1 MTKPRLDLNDAA
13 RRVAAAWGLTVRFRE
28 TFAPTSGKLVV
39 RWVFDGV
46 GATGGHELTL
56 KCVPTIWSVGAG
68 WRGSVELTG
77 PHGEWCT
84 SRNLVEEPAE
94 RLVGRAAC
102 ALARE
107 RFCAW
112 AATLAPDS
120 RRNTKEKPQSRVGA
134 AAMKSGGTAVVD

>member
-1 MTKPRLDLNDAA
+1 M
-13 RRVAAAWGLTVRFRE
+13 
-28 TFAPTSGKLVV
+28 
-39 RWVFDGV
+39 RWAFDGI
-46 GATGGHELTL
+46 GSEGGYELTL

-68 WRGSVELTG
+68 WGGSVELTG
-77 PHGEWCT
+77 PQGEWCM
-84 SRNLVEEPAE
+84 SRIFVDAHAEP
-94 RLVGRAAC
+94 VFGRAAC

-134 AAMKSGGTAVVD
+134 AAVKSGGMASLIN